1 MSENSTDWPTDLQRL
16 ADRIAIQ
23 EALYRY
29 ARGIDRRNWDFLASA
44 FHPGADIHQGDFKGS
59 IEEMI
64 EGVKARHAAI
74 EQSAHLMTNILI
86 EFDGPDGAVVETYY
100 LAYLRNDA
108 LPAIMRA
115 VLIGGDAPEAGKVDM
130 RSLGRYIDRFE
141 RRDGHWRIAKRVC
154 IAETLSG
161 QAVPEGNPLSTNWA
175 MASRGPD
182 DALWAMRAEF
192 GLGKPD

>member
-1 MSENSTDWPTDLQRL
+1 MSEIPTDLQRL

-23 EALYRY
+23 ETLYRY

-44 FHPGADIHQGDFKGS
+44 FHPGASLHQGDFKGS

-64 EGVKARHAAI
+64 ENVKLRHAAI

-108 LPAIMRA
+108 LPAIVRTA
-115 VLIGGDAPEAGKVDM
+115 LIGGGAPEGGKIDM

-161 QAVPEGNPLSTNWA
+161 QAVPEGNPLSANWA
-175 MASRGPD
+175 LASRNPD
-182 DALWAMRAEF
+182 DALWIMRAEF
-192 GLGKPD
+192 GLDGPG

>member
-1 MSENSTDWPTDLQRL
+1 MSDTLQRL
-16 ADRIAIQ
+16 ADRIDIQ

-44 FHPGADIHQGDFKGS
+44 FHPGAQIHQGDFRGS

-64 EGVKARHAAI
+64 ENVKARHAVI
-74 EQSAHLMTNILI
+74 EQSAHLMTNIQI

-108 LPAIMRA
+108 LPAIMRTA
-115 VLIGGDAPEAGKVDM
+115 LVGSAAPEAGKIDM

-141 RRDGHWRIAKRVC
+141 RRGGDWRIARRVC

-161 QAVPEGNPLSTNWA
+161 TVVPEGNPLSTNWA
-175 MASRGPD
+175 MASRNPD
-182 DALWAMRAEF
+182 DALWVMRTEF
-192 GLGKPD
+192 GLEEPE

>member
-1 MSENSTDWPTDLQRL
+1 MSKTDLQQL
-16 ADRIAIQ
+16 ADRVAIEQ
-23 EALYRY
+23 ALYRY

-44 FHPGADIHQGDFKGS
+44 FHPGAQIHQGDFRGS

-64 EGVKARHAAI
+64 DNVKARHAAI
-74 EQSAHLMTNILI
+74 EQSAHLMTNIQI

-108 LPAIMRA
+108 LPAIMRTA
-115 VLIGGDAPEAGKVDM
+115 LIGGGAPEAGAIDM

-141 RRDGHWRIAKRVC
+141 RRDGQWRIARRVC

-161 QAVPEGNPLSTNWA
+161 TAVPEGNPLSTNWA
-175 MASRGPD
+175 MASRNPD
-182 DALWAMRAEF
+182 DPLWAMRAEF
-192 GLGKPD
+192 GLK

>member
-1 MSENSTDWPTDLQRL
+1 MSETDLQHL
-16 ADRIAIQ
+16 ADRVAIEQ
-23 EALYRY
+23 ALYRY

-44 FHPGADIHQGDFKGS
+44 FHPGAQIHQGDFRGS

-64 EGVKARHAAI
+64 ENVKARHAAI
-74 EQSAHLMTNILI
+74 EQSAHLMTNIQI

-108 LPAIMRA
+108 LPAIMRTT
-115 VLIGGDAPEAGKVDM
+115 LIGGGAPEAGKIDM

-141 RRDGHWRIAKRVC
+141 RRDGYWRIARRVC

-161 QAVPEGNPLSTNWA
+161 AAVPEGNPLSTNWA
-175 MASRGPD
+175 MASRDAD

-192 GLGKPD
+192 GLAKPE

>member
-1 MSENSTDWPTDLQRL
+1 MSDIGTDLRRL

-23 EALYRY
+23 ETLYRY

-44 FHPGADIHQGDFKGS
+44 FHPGAEIHQGDFKGS
-59 IEEMI
+59 IEAMI
-64 EGVKARHAAI
+64 ESVKLRHAAI

-86 EFDGPDGAVVETYY
+86 EFDGPADSASSGAVVETYY
-100 LAYLRNDA
+100 LAYLRNGA
-108 LPAIMRA
+108 LPAIMKTA
-115 VLIGGDAPEAGKVDM
+115 LIGGGAPEADKIDM

-141 RRDGHWRIAKRVC
+141 RRDGEWRIARRVC

-161 QAVPEGNPLSTNWA
+161 TAVPDGDPLSANWA
-175 MASRGPD
+175 MASRNPD

-192 GLGKPD
+192 GLE

>member
-1 MSENSTDWPTDLQRL
+1 MSEIPTDLQRL

-23 EALYRY
+23 ETLYRY

-44 FHPGADIHQGDFKGS
+44 FHPGASLHQGDFKGS

-64 EGVKARHAAI
+64 ESVKLRHAAI
-74 EQSAHLMTNILI
+74 EQSAHLMANILI

-108 LPAIMRA
+108 LPAIVRTA
-115 VLIGGDAPEAGKVDM
+115 LIGGGAPESGKIDM

-161 QAVPEGNPLSTNWA
+161 TAVPDGSPLSTNWA
-175 MASRGPD
+175 LASRDPD
-182 DALWAMRAEF
+182 DALWVMRAEF
-192 GLGKPD
+192 GLDGPG

>member
-1 MSENSTDWPTDLQRL
+1 MSEIPTDLQRL
-16 ADRIAIQ
+16 ADHIAIQ
-23 EALYRY
+23 ETLYRY

-44 FHPGADIHQGDFKGS
+44 FHPGAAIHQGDFNGS

-64 EGVKARHAAI
+64 ESVKARHAAI

-108 LPAIMRA
+108 LPANMRTA
-115 VLIGGDAPEAGKVDM
+115 LIGGGAPEAGKIDM

-141 RRDGHWRIAKRVC
+141 RRDGHWRIVKRVC

-161 QAVPEGNPLSTNWA
+161 TAVPEGNPLSTNWA
-175 MASRGPD
+175 MASRNPD
-182 DALWAMRAEF
+182 DALWVMRAEF
-192 GLGKPD
+192 GLGKPE

>member
-1 MSENSTDWPTDLQRL
+1 MSEIPTDLQRL
-16 ADRIAIQ
+16 ADHIAIQ
-23 EALYRY
+23 ETLYRY

-44 FHPGADIHQGDFKGS
+44 FHPGAQVHQGDFNGS
-59 IEEMI
+59 IEAMI
-64 EGVKARHAAI
+64 ESVKVRHAAI

-86 EFDGPDGAVVETYY
+86 EFDGPDEAVVETYY

-108 LPAIMRA
+108 LPAIMRTA
-115 VLIGGDAPEAGKVDM
+115 LIGASAPEAGKIDM

-161 QAVPEGNPLSTNWA
+161 TAVPEGNPLSTNWA
-175 MASRGPD
+175 MASRNPD
-182 DALWAMRAEF
+182 DALWVMRAEF
-192 GLGKPD
+192 GLGKQE

>member
-1 MSENSTDWPTDLQRL
+1 MSDQPSDLQRL
-16 ADRIAIQ
+16 ADRVAIQ

-44 FHPGADIHQGDFKGS
+44 FHPGAQIRQGDFKGS

-64 EGVKARHAAI
+64 ENVKARHAVI

-86 EFDGPDGAVVETYY
+86 EFDGPEGAVVEAYY
-100 LAYLRNDA
+100 LAYLRNGA
-108 LPAIMRA
+108 LPAIIRTA
-115 VLIGGDAPEAGKVDM
+115 LIGGGAPETGKIDM
-130 RSLGRYIDRFE
+130 RSLGRYVDRFE
-141 RRDGHWRIAKRVC
+141 RRDGHWRIARRIC

-161 QAVPEGNPLSTNWA
+161 APVPEGSPLSTNWV
-175 MASRGPD
+175 MASRDPD

-192 GLGKPD
+192 GLK